1 MKALFLTKR
10 FFGTLTALVV
20 CFLIAFFL
28 PSVYPFAIALF
39 LIWWVVIGL
48 DAWGLFQPSC
58 KLDAKRKL
66 PMVFSLGDVNTV
78 TISIQNFSTYDFS
91 CTVIDELPHQLQIR
105 DFEKHAKVQAGKT
118 CEIRY
123 EIKPLTRG
131 AYSFGQ
137 IHLFASGRI
146 GLLQR
151 RFRIAAEA
159 EIPVF
164 PSILQMKKYELRAFN
179 RMAQFEGLKR
189 MRRIGHSY
197 EFDQIKNYVR
207 GDDYRSI
214 NWKASSRRSHLM
226 VNQYEDERSQQ
237 IYCIIDKSR
246 AMRMPFEG
254 LSLMDYAINTSLV
267 ISNIALQKHDRAGL
281 ITFSDKIGAAIKS
294 DSKPNHLQKLLQAL
308 YREQERPVEAN
319 FELLFQATSTLIQGR
334 SLILLF
340 SNFESTHALDRV
352 LPILRRINTRHL
364 LVVIFFENT
373 EIENLAAR
381 PVTTVEEIYQQ
392 TTAQQFLA
400 EKRLLAQKIQQHG
413 IQAVLTRPED
423 LSIDTINKY
432 LEMKARGLI

>member
-1 MKALFLTKR
+1 MKALFLTNR
-10 FFGTLTALVV
+10 FFGTLAALAG
-20 CFLIAFFL
+20 CFLISFFL
-28 PSVYPFAIALF
+28 PPVYPVAIVLF
-39 LIWWVVIGL
+39 SLWWVVFAL
-48 DAWGLFQPSC
+48 DAWMLFAPSC
-58 KLDAKRKL
+58 QLHAQRRL
-66 PMVFSLGDVNTV
+66 PMVLSLGDDNPV
-78 TISIQNFSTYDFS
+78 TISIRNLSSQNLL
-91 CTVIDELPHQLQIR
+91 CRIIDELPPQLQIR
-105 DFEKHAKVQAGKT
+105 DFERQVMLAAKDT
-118 CEIRY
+118 REFRY
-123 EIKPLTRG
+123 EVHPLSRG
-131 AYSFGQ
+131 AYSFGK
-137 IHLFASGRI
+137 IHLFASGRL

-151 RFRIAAEA
+151 RFSIAAET

-197 EFDQIKNYVR
+197 EFDQVKNYVR

-214 NWKASSRRSHLM
+214 NWKASGRRAQLM

-237 IYCIIDKSR
+237 LYCIIDKSR

-267 ISNIALQKHDRAGL
+267 IANIALQKHDRAGL

-294 DSKPNHLQKLLQAL
+294 DDKATHLRKILHAL

-319 FELLFQATSTLIQGR
+319 FELLFQATSKLIRGR
-334 SLILLF
+334 SLLLLF

-352 LPILRRINTRHL
+352 IPILRRINTLHL

-373 EIENLAAR
+373 EIEALANKPAA
-381 PVTTVEEIYQQ
+381 TVEDIYKQ
-392 TTAQQFLA
+392 TTALQFLA
-400 EKRLLAQKIQQHG
+400 EKRMMAQKLNQYG

-423 LSIDTINKY
+423 LSIHTINKY